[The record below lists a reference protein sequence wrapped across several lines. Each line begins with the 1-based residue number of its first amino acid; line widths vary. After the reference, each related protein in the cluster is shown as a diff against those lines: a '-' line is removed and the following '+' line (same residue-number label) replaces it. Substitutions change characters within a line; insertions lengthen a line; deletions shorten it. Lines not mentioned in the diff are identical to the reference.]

1 MPLPLAITAP
11 AIAAS
16 LAYLNARSSTWY
28 DLFLLRCVTTAASRM
43 YYREWTD
50 RLNLFYLLE
59 AIATK
64 PSTSDRPLLIFEGK
78 RHSYADVYDR
88 VLRHGAWLKNELGVK
103 KGDIVAL
110 DFQNS
115 DSYVF
120 LWLGLWSIGAKPAFI
135 NYNLSGASLIH
146 CLEAATTKLC
156 IVDPD
161 IQENVGQDVR
171 DKFENIRFVVY
182 TPEAEAQI
190 AATEAVRAPDSERS
204 EKSLSNMAILI
215 YTSGSTGMPKAAVV
229 SWGKLIVAGTMGEQL
244 FDRSKGDIMYS
255 SMPLYHASAAIF
267 SFGATLLSGSTQAL
281 GRKFSTKTFWN
292 EVRDSGA
299 TSILYVGETLRY
311 LTSAPPQYDP
321 ETGEC
326 LDKKHNVKVAFGN
339 GLRPDIWNEFK
350 DRFGI
355 ECVCEFYAATEGTFA
370 TFNLSKNDLTAG
382 AIGRN
387 GWVYN
392 MIMSFSVALVEVD
405 WETDLPRRNPRT
417 GRCYKPRSGEPGEM
431 LFNLP
436 ANNPYG
442 RFQGYYGNKA
452 ATEAKV
458 LRDVFRKGDMWFR
471 TGDVVRWDSDG
482 RVYFHD
488 RIGDTFRWKGEN
500 VSTAEVSE
508 FLCKHPKVTE
518 ANVYGVSLPHHDGRA
533 GCAAVH
539 LGSEPTSEMMT
550 ELATHVRSELPKY
563 ARPLF
568 LRISTELGGGQITGT
583 MKQQKHTLR
592 EAGVEPGSEESLG
605 KVYWL
610 KGESYVPFTEKDWK
624 EMQGGKV
631 KL

>member
-28 DLFLLRCVTTAASRM
+28 DLFLLRCVTTGASRM
-43 YYREWTD
+43 YYREWAD

-59 AIATK
+59 NIATK
-64 PSTSDRPLLIFEGK
+64 PSTSDRALLIFEGK
-78 RHSYADVYDR
+78 RYSYADVYDR
-88 VLRHGAWLKNELGVK
+88 VLRYGQWLKTELGVK

-115 DSYVF
+115 DTYIFV
-120 LWLGLWSIGAKPAFI
+120 WLGLWSIGAKPAFL

-146 CLEAATTKLC
+146 CLKAATTKLC
-156 IVDPD
+156 IVDPN
-161 IQENVGQDVR
+161 IEENVGQDVR
-171 DKFENIRFVVY
+171 DELKDIRFVVH
-182 TPEAEAQI
+182 TLEVEAQI

-204 EKSLSNMAILI
+204 EKGLSSMAILI
-215 YTSGSTGMPKAAVV
+215 YTSGTTGMPKAAIV
-229 SWGKLIVAGTMGEQL
+229 SWGKLIVAGTMSEQL
-244 FDRSKGDIMYS
+244 LDRSKGDIMYS
-255 SMPLYHASAAIF
+255 SMPLYHSSTTIF
-267 SFGATLLSGSTQAL
+267 SFSATLLSGSTQAL

-311 LTSAPPQYDP
+311 LVSAPPQYDP

-350 DRFGI
+350 DRFGVEGI
-355 ECVCEFYAATEGTFA
+355 CEFYAATEGTFA
-370 TFNLSKNDLTAG
+370 TFNLSKNDFSAG
-382 AIGRN
+382 AVGRN

-392 MIMSFSVALVEVD
+392 LLMSFSVALVEVD
-405 WETDLPRRNPRT
+405 WETDLPRRNPST
-417 GRCYKPRSGEPGEM
+417 GRCYKARTGEPGEM
-431 LFNLP
+431 LFRLP
-436 ANNPYG
+436 SNDPYR
-442 RFQGYYGNKA
+442 RFQGYYGNRA
-452 ATEAKV
+452 ATEAKIM
-458 LRDVFRKGDMWFR
+458 RDVFSKGDTWFR
-471 TGDVVRWDSDG
+471 TGDVVRWDSEG
-482 RVYFHD
+482 RIYFHD

-500 VSTAEVSE
+500 VSTAEVGDS
-508 FLCKHPKVTE
+508 LCKHSSIKE

-539 LGSEPTSEMMT
+539 IASDPTPETMQNI
-550 ELATHVRSELPKY
+550 ATHVRSELPKY

-568 LRISTELGGGQITGT
+568 LRIVSELGGGQITGT

-592 EAGVEPGSEESLG
+592 EAGVDPSSDKSLG
-605 KVYWL
+605 EVYWL
-610 KGESYVPFTEKDWK
+610 KGEAYVPFTEKDWN